1 MTKEFVCNTD
11 ISFRPHVMSCINE
24 IEDVSTDEEVED
36 DKNNE
41 LFMIE
46 EIS

>member
-1 MTKEFVCNTD
+1 
-11 ISFRPHVMSCINE
+11 MSCINE